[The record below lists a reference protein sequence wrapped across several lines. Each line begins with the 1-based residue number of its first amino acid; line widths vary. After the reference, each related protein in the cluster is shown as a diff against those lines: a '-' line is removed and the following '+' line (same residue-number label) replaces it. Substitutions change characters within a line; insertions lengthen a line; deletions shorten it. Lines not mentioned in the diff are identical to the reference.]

1 MALAEDLK
9 EQFRADQRASDVSL
23 AASRFEAHRQSPL
36 LTIFESTL
44 EVMVPSSAGRQ
55 GDGFIELGL
64 YQLKECFLARALRG
78 YDIRSDEAPEKLFPD
93 VLRRR
98 SNRPIQEIG
107 ASFPGG
113 ERAGSREL
121 NPFTQ
126 PILSDKVW
134 ALWASILRKRS
145 GTPRR
150 GQAVPPF

>member
-78 YDIRSDEAPEKLFPD
+78 YDIWKSMNYNNIRMPLDPDMRTSNPIQIITRDVNYPRYGNKKGRSLHPGGKIVCHHLRSPFII
-93 VLRRR
+93 RRR
-98 SNRPIQEIG
+98 
-107 ASFPGG
+107 
-113 ERAGSREL
+113 ER
-121 NPFTQ
+121 
-126 PILSDKVW
+126 
-134 ALWASILRKRS
+134 
-145 GTPRR
+145 TPSL
-150 GQAVPPF
+150 